1 MPIRCVCSMS
11 LFSESVQ
18 NESIDCVRS
27 LFISTIS
34 VCCACQLSPFTASVH
49 FFCLCTM
56 SVSCVCPMILFS
68 ESFQMSPFCVRP
80 VCLSTASS
88 MVFWGRFA
96 HLQEGSSFYLVMTSR
111 WDTFNSLNF
120 LYDVTNRLIITRI
133 PFSIFVWFRFLI
145 KQKILSR
152 NWFWLLWFLIF
163 VKNWFLF
170 LFGAWNF
177 LPFLNLFLRFL
188 EFYISLK
195 LLCMNLRS
203 GFDLWNIVAYLK
215 SLESLKSFLIFRV
228 TFASLNFNMVRSSI
242 LCLDLFISPKLLT
255 ISELT

>member
-1 MPIRCVCSMS
+1 MCLSTCACPLCLFTISVYCNCPMCLFKDLFTTFCSLLLSIDSVYVWPFTMPIRCVCSMS

-34 VCCACQLSPFTASVH
+34 VCCACQLGPFTASVH

-96 HLQEGSSFYLVMTSR
+96 HLRKVLH
-111 WDTFNSLNF
+111 
-120 LYDVTNRLIITRI
+120 
-133 PFSIFVWFRFLI
+133 
-145 KQKILSR
+145 
-152 NWFWLLWFLIF
+152 
-163 VKNWFLF
+163 
-170 LFGAWNF
+170 
-177 LPFLNLFLRFL
+177 
-188 EFYISLK
+188 
-195 LLCMNLRS
+195 
-203 GFDLWNIVAYLK
+203 
-215 SLESLKSFLIFRV
+215 
-228 TFASLNFNMVRSSI
+228 
-242 LCLDLFISPKLLT
+242 FIW
-255 ISELT
+255 

>member
-1 MPIRCVCSMS
+1 MCLSTCACPLCLFTISVYCNCPMCQFKDFFTTVCSLLLSIDSVYDWPFTMSIRCVCSMS

-111 WDTFNSLNF
+111 
-120 LYDVTNRLIITRI
+120 
-133 PFSIFVWFRFLI
+133 
-145 KQKILSR
+145 
-152 NWFWLLWFLIF
+152 
-163 VKNWFLF
+163 
-170 LFGAWNF
+170 
-177 LPFLNLFLRFL
+177 
-188 EFYISLK
+188 
-195 LLCMNLRS
+195 
-203 GFDLWNIVAYLK
+203 
-215 SLESLKSFLIFRV
+215 
-228 TFASLNFNMVRSSI
+228 
-242 LCLDLFISPKLLT
+242 
-255 ISELT
+255 